1 MAVYMLGSGRKF
13 AFAIMGL
20 WLSGCSV
27 LPQGGPNMRGAEET
41 AEAHNIDFVTLT
53 AETVAP
59 YSPAA
64 QLDRPLAERI
74 PMGKVRLELGPGD
87 VLRVQMFETSATGTL
102 FSAESGA
109 NVLDQV
115 VVDDRGQI
123 SLPYAGRLQAAGK
136 TPAQLQDTI
145 AARLSQIAVE
155 PAAYVQVLQDHSNS
169 VMVTGTVPKA
179 GRQSLRDGVASALD
193 ALNNAGGIEGP
204 AWHYDAVLRRGT
216 TVTRHTVA
224 ELLNGGDFAL
234 EPGDR
239 LMVEYNPK
247 KFVALGAL
255 QAAGAF
261 EFPEAQLTLL
271 EALGAAKGLSDSRA
285 DRTGVYV
292 FRPAR
297 PVNEKAD
304 LFLLDMSEPD
314 SLFVA
319 SAFAV
324 EPGDAIY
331 VTNAPLTD
339 FMKVVDPILRAV
351 AIFNFSTTVGQ

>member
-1 MAVYMLGSGRKF
+1 MVGTGRRF
-13 AFAIMGL
+13 AFAVLGV

-27 LPQGGPNMRGAEET
+27 LPQGGPNMRGAEQT
-41 AEAHNIDFVTLT
+41 AAERNIHFVTLT
-53 AETVAP
+53 AETVVP
-59 YSPAA
+59 YTTAA
-64 QLDRPLAERI
+64 RLDRPLAERI
-74 PMGKVRLELGPGD
+74 PMGNVRLQLGPGD
-87 VLRVQMFETSATGTL
+87 VLRVQMFETSATGSL
-102 FSAESGA
+102 FNGESGGG
-109 NVLDQV
+109 VLDQV

-123 SLPYAGRLQAAGK
+123 NLPYAGRLQAAGM
-136 TPAQLQDTI
+136 TPAQLQDKV

-155 PAAYVQVLQDHSNS
+155 PAAYVQVVQDHSNS

-179 GRQSLRDGVASALD
+179 GRQSLRNGVASALD
-193 ALNNAGGIEGP
+193 ALNNAGGIAGP
-204 AWHYDAVLRRGT
+204 AWHYDMVLRRGT
-216 TVTRHTVA
+216 TVTRHTISD
-224 ELLNGGDFAL
+224 LLNGGDFAL
-234 EPGDR
+234 KPGDR

-261 EFPEAQLTLL
+261 EFPESQLTLL
-271 EALGAAKGLSDSRA
+271 EALATARGLTDSRA

-297 PVNEKAD
+297 PTGEKPD

-319 SAFAV
+319 GAFAV
-324 EPGDAIY
+324 EPDDAIY